1 MGTTGNEKDYKIK
14 YAENPYIKKENNN
27 NKEKKKEKEEEKKEE
42 KDKDSEEK
50 EEEKESEKNEEKE
63 EGKQDDEKEDKKKG
77 EEEEEIEEKEEDKK
91 EEEEEREEEKVC
103 LIKKIKVKIKTE
115 IGIWEKNYKSNVS
128 LKEIEL
134 DFKNENNIDKDKNYK
149 FTFNNFD
156 IDMDSRTL
164 QTILIDEDQ
173 NEIILEH
180 KIIEIENNTNIENIN
195 YIAKPMA
202 NPFEIYIFA
211 IREKIIKKIRYL
223 KEKVKYLELDK
234 YGDDSSYCNGINHL
248 FISGGTDPITNQ
260 ILDMFVDIDIENNKL
275 KKKLK
280 LPIPK
285 RNHSMIYFEEKV
297 YIIGGSDEE
306 TMYYDIKKVEIFGWV
321 NLNKK
326 KYAPSL
332 IIHDSFIYC
341 FDFSHKFYNEYNIEK
356 INLIS
361 KNPKWKLIKPK
372 FDSDMTKLI
381 SSQKY
386 FGLVKNNEEN
396 IIFLNGADDNQN
408 INDNI
413 FLKYNAEENI
423 IEKNKDIKLINI
435 HNSKDL
441 KFNEKSFI
449 SLDDNTDIIFPYFI
463 QRNPKILFYHKDKN
477 ELELVLYHSKPQLKE
492 KYTNIEQRNGMIKN
506 VSIVNQNNFINKNT
520 NNNNKSKKNKKTN
533 KKKGKENSNRDNEIE
548 NIPIINNISTEK
560 NNSEKAIND
569 DDDNNKEN
577 NEKKEKDESQKSSKD
592 EIDSNKNVSENS
604 KKDKASINDE
614 KSSNKSSDKSKEKN
628 KDKDNNSEDHS
639 EIKEENEDKVKDII
653 KENNNKKI
661 FTPNKE
667 NFHSSVDV
675 QFNFAKLDNNKAV
688 KNNLKKMNIVQPQEI
703 NVKYLKKVRRQ
714 FNNVEINDSDD
725 FDNNY

>member
-42 KDKDSEEK
+42 KDKDSEKK
-50 EEEKESEKNEEKE
+50 EEEKESEEKNEEKE
-63 EGKQDDEKEDKKKG
+63 KEKQDDEKEDKKKG

-103 LIKKIKVKIKTE
+103 LKKKIKVKIKTE

-180 KIIEIENNTNIENIN
+180 KIIEIENNINIENIN

-306 TMYYDIKKVEIFGWV
+306 TMYYDIKKVEIFEWV
-321 NLNKK
+321 NLNQK

-386 FGLVKNNEEN
+386 FGLVKDNEEN

-520 NNNNKSKKNKKTN
+520 NNNKSKKNKKTN

-577 NEKKEKDESQKSSKD
+577 NEKKEKDESQKSWKD